1 MQAAP
6 SKATASLPHLSYLD
20 MSGIGSEIERV
31 HQEMMAG
38 VAAKAEEAVARVL
51 RGVMSYSH
59 HRNSHCVSK
68 NLDRVCDI
76 LNRRARGETQ
86 ADDLFTT
93 VVLWLVS
100 HHGKDAA
107 KAEPCPE
114 VKAEPCPGRGMEF
127 EAALPEFPPGIRRA
141 PSGRFRVRLRRSGK
155 EKYLGTYDTLEE
167 AQAVLYAAT
176 DADLPKRPGR
186 KRKGG

>member
-1 MQAAP
+1 MTARLAPAKALSAAP
-6 SKATASLPHLSYLD
+6 RLSYLD
-20 MSGIGSEIERV
+20 ISGIGSEIERA

-38 VAAKAEEAVARVL
+38 VAARVEEAVAGVL
-51 RGVMSYSH
+51 RGEMGYSH
-59 HRNSHCVSK
+59 HRNTHCVTK

-107 KAEPCPE
+107 KAEPR
-114 VKAEPCPGRGMEF
+114 PGRGMEF
-127 EAALPEFPPGIRRA
+127 EAALSGAPPGIRRA
-141 PSGRFRVRLRRSGK
+141 ASGKFQVRLRRSGK
-155 EKYLGTYDTLEE
+155 EKHLGTYDTLQE
-167 AQAVLYAAT
+167 AQPVLYAAAE
-176 DADLPKRPGR
+176 ADLPKRPGR
-186 KRKGG
+186 KRKEG